1 MKKPCATCG
10 ESKEANR
17 SKESGFA
24 WRAERNTY
32 YSNCKACLL
41 IYNNNKAK
49 ERRRLIALKER
60 ETIGED
66 PHGHLAADIIVL
78 AIRDLRKYGSL
89 AEMPN
94 LNHNKTPTDM
104 AEASS
109 MARKGGYVTIRE
121 ELTAFFASGW
131 FEELCDTAG
140 VGAEYMRRH
149 IDDMES
155 PRTCTRTQR
164 RIYIRDPRG
173 LLY

>member
-1 MKKPCATCG
+1 MKKVCSTCG

-66 PHGHLAADIIVL
+66 PHGHLAADIVAL
-78 AIRDLRKYGSL
+78 AIQDLRT
-89 AEMPN
+89 E
-94 LNHNKTPTDM
+94 KTD
-104 AEASS
+104 E
-109 MARKGGYVTIRE
+109 V
-121 ELTAFFASGW
+121 LAFFASDW
-131 FEELCDTAG
+131 FEELCDACG
-140 VGAEYMRRH
+140 VAPDYARKH
-149 IDDMES
+149 I
-155 PRTCTRTQR
+155 
-164 RIYIRDPRG
+164 G
-173 LLY
+173 V